1 MFDDLR
7 HAFKEA
13 VDNFRKELDRDQVPE
28 NVDKLLR
35 GMMEETA
42 EAKAR
47 LAGLEDQLAKARTEI
62 KLESGEVE
70 TCLRREKMARDIAD
84 EETAKVAAEY
94 AARHLKRQ
102 QVLER
107 KATALEEEIR
117 LRRSEVDEMIEK
129 VKEARTRREEL
140 AATAGRSEARGS
152 IGGAQD
158 LFDELDRM
166 AEKIGDA
173 GHEADAA
180 ASFSDG
186 GSDDLRVDPWS
197 TPKRPEIDYDAA
209 LAELKRRMGKDEG

>member
-7 HAFKEA
+7 QAFKEA
-13 VDNFRKELDRDQVPE
+13 VDNFRKELDRDHVPE

-47 LAGLEDQLAKARTEI
+47 VAGLEDQLAKTRAEV
-62 KLESGEVE
+62 KLEEGEVK

-117 LRRSEVDEMIEK
+117 LRRSEVDEMVEK

-140 AATAGRSEARGS
+140 AATAGRSDARGA

-180 ASFSDG
+180 ASFSD
-186 GSDDLRVDPWS
+186 DLKVDPWS
-197 TPKRPEIDYDAA
+197 TPTRPEIDYDAA
-209 LAELKRRMGKDEG
+209 LAELKRRMGKDDG